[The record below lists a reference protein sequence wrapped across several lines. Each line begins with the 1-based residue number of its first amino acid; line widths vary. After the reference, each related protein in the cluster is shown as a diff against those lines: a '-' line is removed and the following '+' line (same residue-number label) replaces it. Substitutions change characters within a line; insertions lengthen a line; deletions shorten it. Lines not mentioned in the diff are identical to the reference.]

1 MSKRIRRVRRDDSK
15 ESNSRDGYEYIVEL
29 KWREEYSGGIRYNF
43 NGTAKELMNRLEDDQ
58 PLVEDLIKNT
68 IDNHDDEFYGMGN
81 EINIV
86 VKDVYGDSELSGG
99 IYNVP
104 DEDVSTMEEFEE
116 SNTVVDND
124 RLNLYKD
131 NIKEK
136 YYSIK
141 GLVEESNEQEETIDK
156 LEKKIEELN
165 DDKNKYIE
173 KAAKAEDTVKEVREE
188 NDTLYDELD
197 NLLTLK
203 EDLIPLVKR
212 LIKLK
217 DEVPFLDQ
225 LLSKEDEFPYE
236 KFHDVLEDI
245 LIAYKDNDEVPDK
258 LFEEDFNK
266 KDLKDLKPVS
276 KITKDYDDA
285 KLKEYIDSNDE
296 LEMVKCSKC
305 NTKYIKKVEDEYNC
319 PKCNTPLE

>member
-1 MSKRIRRVRRDDSK
+1 MAKDIRRVRRNNVKRDDS
-15 ESNSRDGYEYIVEL
+15 EDEFIIEF
-29 KWREEYSGGIRYNF
+29 KWQEEYTGGIRYKF
-43 NGTAKELMNRLEDDQ
+43 DGYIDELLDKLESDE
-58 PLVEDLIKNT
+58 PLIRDLIKAT
-68 IDNHDDEFYGMGN
+68 IDNEDDEFQGIGN
-81 EINIV
+81 KIDIDIEDLN
-86 VKDVYGDSELSGG
+86 SGKVIKG
-99 IYNVP
+99 GVYNVP

-136 YYSIK
+136 YYTIK
-141 GLVEESNEQEETIDK
+141 NIKQNNELLRDK
-156 LEKKIEELN
+156 VDMINE
-165 DDKNKYIE
+165 DKNKYIE
-173 KAAKAEDTVKEVREE
+173 KAAKAENTVKEVREE

-258 LFEEDFNK
+258 LFEEDLGIN
-266 KDLKDLKPVS
+266 DLNDPTMVS

-285 KLKEYIDSNDE
+285 KLKEYIDSNDGIE
-296 LEMVKCSKC
+296 LVGCSKC
-305 NTKYIKKVEDEYNC
+305 NTKYIKRIEDNSNC
-319 PKCNTPLE
+319 PKCNIPLE